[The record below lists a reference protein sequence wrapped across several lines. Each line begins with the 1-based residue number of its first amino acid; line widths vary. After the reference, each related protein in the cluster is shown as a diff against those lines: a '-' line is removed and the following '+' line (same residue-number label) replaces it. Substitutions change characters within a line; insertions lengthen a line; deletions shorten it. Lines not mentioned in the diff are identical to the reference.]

1 MICYTKLKDREKF
14 LEWLEETGWSRNNS
28 YYNTITNGGWYND
41 HWQDYFYSH
50 QKIFSK
56 AKNIFEDNIKSE
68 PKSRTKE
75 FFNLIDY
82 LLSIGQKM
90 ECWYKD
96 DFACLVG
103 YGSEQ
108 RYLMPS
114 DWFEFEELKD
124 YSSLTQSDL
133 KALDGGNNGLSLP
146 ANAGNVSKKTLN
158 ARSQLLQENMNAL
171 LEKERRIKEGT
182 AEELSELKQK
192 MDALMQEM
200 ERKKSELMEQLLKKQ
215 EELTQKKQELEFQIF
230 LLDTQIYGIR
240 CYLGEVVN
248 FHTIRSGNPAE
259 VDAPIVLY
267 QKIRYLD
274 EEMGKYLSLYDFGDY
289 KDDQTDFI
297 KVLQVRDDI
306 RDLFVPA
313 DKSIAVLKL
322 SREGTVLGM
331 SEKAANMLQNFK
343 MYHANQ
349 MAVLVRNGENLHIA
363 WLDEERIALQDENL
377 FFNPQ
382 AKAEERP
389 YEENSNFLKE
399 ESPSESE
406 KLKKSVVSRYFMF
419 SIVQGLTDH
428 GKLLQ
433 LPEKINILKPD
444 NRYLIFSMAEGWL
457 KDTRFGTFAEMIDRV
472 TKLDYLEGDMV
483 LTGVNIT
490 RDDIYYGSFGRGS
503 NDQTYNNNRGIGDKN
518 RTRGVS
524 IPSMS
529 VLPINKILLEL
540 ELDVTY
546 ERFKCKITPDSSVTN
561 TGELLGESVGRITIS
576 ADTFNDY
583 KRIGILSNR
592 LMENE
597 LIEAVKYYTGN
608 HGDCYYYTDADGIEH
623 LFRRYRDTEKV
634 TEPLYAKK
642 VKSVKIVAVK
652 RHYYLSASKDSW
664 RTDADVRANMRFY
677 WDEAIPLTYLCPTW
691 IRYVITTGNLGDWS
705 IGGQKPTYAQSLRYL
720 NTILAY
726 LDKQQKEEIGALKET
741 GLASWMENN
750 PEWDV
755 CVTEWRMQNHIR
767 KLTPYQA
774 KRFAK
779 YLVKN

>member
-56 AKNIFEDNIKSE
+56 AKNIFEDSIKSE
-68 PKSRTKE
+68 PKSRTKD

-103 YGSEQ
+103 YGSGQ

-158 ARSQLLQENMNAL
+158 ARSQLLQENMNTL

-192 MDALMQEM
+192 MDAIMQEM

-248 FHTIRSGNPAE
+248 FHTIRNGNPAE

-331 SEKAANMLQNFK
+331 SEKAQTCC
-343 MYHANQ
+343 
-349 MAVLVRNGENLHIA
+349 R
-363 WLDEERIALQDENL
+363 
-377 FFNPQ
+377 
-382 AKAEERP
+382 
-389 YEENSNFLKE
+389 
-399 ESPSESE
+399 
-406 KLKKSVVSRYFMF
+406 
-419 SIVQGLTDH
+419 
-428 GKLLQ
+428 
-433 LPEKINILKPD
+433 ILKCTMP
-444 NRYLIFSMAEGWL
+444 
-457 KDTRFGTFAEMIDRV
+457 
-472 TKLDYLEGDMV
+472 TKWQ
-483 LTGVNIT
+483 
-490 RDDIYYGSFGRGS
+490 F
-503 NDQTYNNNRGIGDKN
+503 
-518 RTRGVS
+518 
-524 IPSMS
+524 
-529 VLPINKILLEL
+529 
-540 ELDVTY
+540 
-546 ERFKCKITPDSSVTN
+546 
-561 TGELLGESVGRITIS
+561 
-576 ADTFNDY
+576 
-583 KRIGILSNR
+583 
-592 LMENE
+592 
-597 LIEAVKYYTGN
+597 
-608 HGDCYYYTDADGIEH
+608 
-623 LFRRYRDTEKV
+623 
-634 TEPLYAKK
+634 
-642 VKSVKIVAVK
+642 
-652 RHYYLSASKDSW
+652 W
-664 RTDADVRANMRFY
+664 
-677 WDEAIPLTYLCPTW
+677 
-691 IRYVITTGNLGDWS
+691 
-705 IGGQKPTYAQSLRYL
+705 
-720 NTILAY
+720 
-726 LDKQQKEEIGALKET
+726 
-741 GLASWMENN
+741 
-750 PEWDV
+750 
-755 CVTEWRMQNHIR
+755 
-767 KLTPYQA
+767 
-774 KRFAK
+774 
-779 YLVKN
+779 